1 MPGSFEEMLEGVRR
15 SIGADTLGY
24 ISTEGMIAATEQPA
38 SRLCAACFDGTYPI
52 ALPTETSIGKNV
64 LEGMLESAGRRSRDA
79 RERQRERAQSA
90 VGRYIGIRPENV
102 LRYRKDAITAL
113 DCPTDTILTSNRR
126 LE

>member
-1 MPGSFEEMLEGVRR
+1 MRR

-64 LEGMLESAGRRSRDA
+64 LEGMLESAAGGPA
-79 RERQRERAQSA
+79 TRENDNANAQSA
-90 VGRYIGIRPENV
+90 VGRYIGSRPENV